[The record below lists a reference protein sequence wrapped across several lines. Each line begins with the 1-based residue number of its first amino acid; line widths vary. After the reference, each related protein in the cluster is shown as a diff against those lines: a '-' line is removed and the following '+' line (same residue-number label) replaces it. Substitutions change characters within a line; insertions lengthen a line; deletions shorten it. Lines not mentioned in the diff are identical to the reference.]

1 MGGVP
6 FFGLIYL
13 LYSICFFISP
23 VKYFKGKIRIFSN
36 VYSIFWVE
44 LFVDRELGL
53 CYDYSTT

>member
-44 LFVDRELGL
+44 LFVDR
-53 CYDYSTT
+53 